1 MAKRKDVQKDLDR
14 LAELAKGIPPERLE
28 KALRKSRL
36 LTMRVSE
43 TDHEDLKKTASKL
56 GLTVTDYLLRLH
68 YLASEQLKGRSRR

>member
-1 MAKRKDVQKDLDR
+1 MAERKDVQKDLDE

-28 KALRKSRL
+28 KALRKSKL

-43 TDHEDLKKTASKL
+43 ADHEDLKQTASKL

-68 YLASEQLKGRSRR
+68 YLAAEQLKGRSKE